1 MIEYAGSPQAQL
13 LLQGLIC
20 VVIALISDARWG
32 MRAVTAPQ
40 LVALARA
47 GARFERDH
55 LIERLAVVA
64 A

>member
-13 LLQGLIC
+13 LLGLFC
-20 VVIALISDARWG
+20 VVIALISDATWG
-32 MRAVTAPQ
+32 LRAVTAPP

-55 LIERLAVVA
+55 LIERPAVVA